1 MAVTIVSRWKGNDDY
16 TELLKEEASFLKKH
30 GAISIRSGRCF
41 AGSYAGEIVCTTTFP
56 DGATYARAM
65 ESLYRPDLAL
75 TRVGFREGDPPWCR
89 RVSP

>member
-56 DGATYARAM
+56 DWATYARAM
-65 ESLYRPDLAL
+65 ESLVTDAAYMRMVLGHSRSARCCDA
-75 TRVGFREGDPPWCR
+75 DA
-89 RVSP
+89 